1 MLGRCP
7 DAPPVSEIGD
17 HGYVA
22 YLEVDD
28 VRAFYLWA
36 KDAGAEIGKELKLE
50 PWGREEFSIRSPDGH
65 RFMVAG
71 RIASQ

>member
-1 MLGRCP
+1 LKYSL
-7 DAPPVSEIGD
+7 DAPGD
-17 HGYVA
+17 GA

-28 VRAFYLWA
+28 VKAFYLWA
-36 KDAGAEIGKELKLE
+36 KDAGAEIGKELRLE
-50 PWGREEFSIRSPDGH
+50 PWGREEFSVRSPDGH